1 MSPIDIL
8 SRSLPRSADSQ
19 SLRDGSA
26 TGESVDANGMPSETG
41 SFDMLLDGLSGRSRR
56 DGENAQP
63 LDERDVLN
71 LIMDT
76 SLPTASGSEVSNPV
90 FVLLEGLLPRVLPQ
104 AAPGGSDDNT
114 QSSDAS
120 SRLMSP
126 ETQHMQDSGDLLSSP
141 VQQRVAVS
149 VQHQETHFKP
159 IVEASVS
166 EADLETK
173 EQMESSPGFSSF
185 EKPADQSTK
194 AAHSRQQDL
203 TRYPLPQEAVAPVAE
218 EQVEEQSLGKG
229 QPLNATVER
238 LEARKSAPPNAAQSE
253 GSSLPPATLQRLA
266 GSVRDEVRSM
276 VNEAAEHAAPADRAF
291 QMLSIKASDSA
302 LRILNLQLHP
312 ADLGVVTVKMRLAGD
327 SLEMELHT
335 ENEETAQLLRNDS
348 EKLSALLRG
357 SGYRPDAITIQV
369 NGVAD
374 QDRVS
379 TQRQQP
385 DMQFQGQSFQQGGAS
400 QEGHSRNQEK
410 QYASTR
416 TEPPNNRTEDRALG
430 SRNPGGV
437 YL

>member
-8 SRSLPRSADSQ
+8 SRSLPRSADPQ

-26 TGESVDANGMPSETG
+26 TSESVDANGMPSEAG
-41 SFDMLLDGLSGRSRR
+41 SFDMLLDGLSGRHRR
-56 DGENAQP
+56 DGENARP
-63 LDERDVLN
+63 LDGGDVLN
-71 LIMDT
+71 LIADPGP
-76 SLPTASGSEVSNPV
+76 LNASGSENSNPV
-90 FVLLEGLLPRVLPQ
+90 LVLLEGLLPRVLPQ
-104 AAPGGSDDNT
+104 ATPGGPDGSA

-120 SRLMSP
+120 SQLMSP
-126 ETQHMQDSGDLLSSP
+126 ETQQMQDSGDLLGSP
-141 VQQRVAVS
+141 VQQRIAVS

-159 IVEASVS
+159 IVEASVA
-166 EADLETK
+166 ETDLEEK
-173 EQMESSPGFSSF
+173 GQMESAPEFASF
-185 EKPADQSTK
+185 DKPMDQPTK
-194 AAHSRQQDL
+194 AARPRQQDV
-203 TRYPLPQEAVAPVAE
+203 TRYLLPQEAGTPVAE
-218 EQVEEQSLGKG
+218 EQVEEQSLGKD
-229 QPLNATVER
+229 QSLNATVER
-238 LEARKSAPPNAAQSE
+238 LETRKSAASNTVQSE

-266 GSVRDEVRSM
+266 SSLRDEVRSM
-276 VNEAAEHAAPADRAF
+276 VNEAAEQAAPADRAF

-312 ADLGVVTVKMRLAGD
+312 ADLGVVTIKMRLAGD

-335 ENEETAQLLRNDS
+335 EKEETAQLLRNDS

-369 NGVAD
+369 SGVAD

-400 QEGHSRNQEK
+400 QEGHSQNREK

-416 TEPPNNRTEDRALG
+416 AELPNNRTEDRTLD
-430 SRNPGGV
+430 SRTPGGV